1 MPERKCIGCGK
12 IKNRDEM
19 IKVTKDYKANTL
31 VVNGDSSTF
40 GRSAYLCY
48 NKSCIENAFKK
59 DRLKKILKAPVPKE
73 LKGKLLDELRDNKD
87 K

>member
-48 NKSCIENAFKK
+48 NKSCVENAFKK
-59 DRLKKILKAPVPKE
+59 KYLQKVLKTPVPEE
-73 LKGKLLDELRDNKD
+73 LKGKIINEL
-87 K
+87 

>member
-1 MPERKCIGCGK
+1 MINRKCVGCGI
-12 IKNRDEM
+12 IKNREDL
-19 IKVTKDYKANTL
+19 IKIQYIAEN
-31 VVNGDSSTF
+31 VVINGNSKTF